1 MIIRQIYTTF
11 VTTDHPSKTMKD
23 QIDIFEKESECDY
36 KGEHYSVRDNGAV
49 MRHPKNGHRP
59 RPLDNIWTF
68 GKKNEKKGY
77 MFLGSALVHQIVAT
91 AFYGPPESS
100 TMVVDHKDTNKC
112 NNRAE
117 NLRWLTRLENA
128 LNNPITR
135 RRIII
140 CCGSISAFI
149 DNPALLR
156 EDPSDPNTKWMRTVT
171 KEEAERCR
179 KHLEL
184 WAAEDKMPVGK
195 GLGEWIYSK
204 PVPQTPDKDEKAF
217 ECKDSLTPGAK
228 QRNWKIPTEF
238 PLCPSLPVA
247 DNPLK
252 VYLANLKSGAVFTKT
267 ERYQS
272 LIHKADISEDGNTLA
287 VISSQPDGV
296 KPFALTT
303 ITFEDGCYIHTSG
316 HTYFSEEGAT
326 KYYTLALGREWTGGD
341 VFDDHC

>member
-1 MIIRQIYTTF
+1 MQQQGREPTLAHKIGECPEQPHNQKADNHLLRQHLRI
-11 VTTDHPSKTMKD
+11 
-23 QIDIFEKESECDY
+23 
-36 KGEHYSVRDNGAV
+36 
-49 MRHPKNGHRP
+49 HR
-59 RPLDNIWTF
+59 
-68 GKKNEKKGY
+68 
-77 MFLGSALVHQIVAT
+77 Q
-91 AFYGPPESS
+91 SS
-100 TMVVDHKDTNKC
+100 TAQ
-112 NNRAE
+112 R
-117 NLRWLTRLENA
+117 R
-128 LNNPITR
+128 PIR
-135 RRIII
+135 
-140 CCGSISAFI
+140 S
-149 DNPALLR
+149 
-156 EDPSDPNTKWMRTVT
+156 
-171 KEEAERCR
+171 
-179 KHLEL
+179 KHQMD
-184 WAAEDKMPVGK
+184 AHSNQGGK

-267 ERYQS
+267 ERYHS
-272 LIHKADISEDGNTLA
+272 LVHKADISEDGNTLA

>member
-100 TMVVDHKDTNKC
+100 TMVVDHKDTNRC

-179 KHLEL
+179 KHLER
-184 WAAEDKMPVGK
+184 WAAEDKTPIGK

-204 PVPQTPDKDEKAF
+204 PAPQNQDKGKKTI

-272 LIHKADISEDGNTLA
+272 LIHKADIS
-287 VISSQPDGV
+287 
-296 KPFALTT
+296 
-303 ITFEDGCYIHTSG
+303 
-316 HTYFSEEGAT
+316 
-326 KYYTLALGREWTGGD
+326 
-341 VFDDHC
+341 